1 MYHEID
7 LHDMNYED
15 ALRIFI
21 IKYNE
26 ILRKKDN
33 KEICII
39 HGYGS
44 KQLESSAVL
53 KRKLQSYL
61 SRQKGK
67 LTYRLT
73 LNPGVTYVKPISV
86 LEWKGKK
93 KK

>member
-33 KEICII
+33 KEICVI

-44 KQLESSAVL
+44 K
-53 KRKLQSYL
+53 
-61 SRQKGK
+61 
-67 LTYRLT
+67 
-73 LNPGVTYVKPISV
+73 
-86 LEWKGKK
+86 
-93 KK
+93 